1 MLPDIGHPVW
11 MQIITGEKPFQSTK
25 PTLNL
30 LVQMNKMSYE
40 RDPSPANV
48 KTLIAK
54 THNFFS
60 LYQALFADEIAAI
73 LK

>member
-1 MLPDIGHPVW
+1 MLPDISHPVW
-11 MQIITGEKPFQSTK
+11 MQIITGERRFQSTK

-48 KTLIAK
+48 KALIAK
-54 THNFFS
+54 THSFFS
-60 LYQALFADEIAAI
+60 LYQALFADEIVAI